1 MKKISVLFLLL
12 IGVMMLAACNDGET
26 YADQKKRETAAIN
39 AFIQKNKIKV
49 ISESQFYAQDSTTD
63 VSQNEYVLFLNLT
76 DIPFETRQE
85 FPHISYAYNL

>member
-39 AFIQKNKIKV
+39 AFIQKNNIKV
-49 ISESQFYAQDSTTD
+49 ISEASFMPKIQQRMSRRTNMCCFPQR
-63 VSQNEYVLFLNLT
+63 EYICRL
-76 DIPFETRQE
+76 
-85 FPHISYAYNL
+85 

>member
-63 VSQNEYVLFLNLT
+63 VSQNEYVLFPTTGVYMQIIDKGCGKLL
-76 DIPFETRQE
+76 
-85 FPHISYAYNL
+85 L